1 MIHSV
6 LAGFSDWNLVL
17 NIINLLPIVA
27 LLIGGLIGFS
37 KGSRR
42 LSWIGDSWMFAVFLY
57 VIFLGLLEGILPEL
71 DPAVPVIIAS
81 VVCSAVALFFFTIV
95 RLVLKPRE
103 KKFDNLQMQKFL
115 RREERFRIIEREE
128 FEELE
133 DPYDEEAREKL
144 ERMQDKRRKKYL
156 DKLDGRPGL
165 LSRLFA
171 AAFEGLDAAFV
182 VNVIIDVLAI
192 VLMSTP
198 LATGLLAD
206 FCNLEGFQTIYS
218 EADRTAL
225 DHLFIGIIMCSVC
238 IGYKKGVLSSV
249 YSLLSGIA
257 AIGVVGFSFYIPF
270 SPLASEGQFLAFV
283 GTMSQGIGDWVGSML
298 AGVIPF
304 EIPSGVTLVIGQL
317 ASGLILFIVLQILM
331 SVLLKL
337 LAGAVVVS
345 EENPVFHILDGI
357 LGVVLGAAVCTLILS
372 VIMFVLLVLEGK
384 GWYYASTMLFEGTDL
399 FSVCYQSASN
409 LLGSIVEQV
418 ISALPF

>member
-37 KGSRR
+37 RGARR
-42 LSWIGDSWMFAVFLY
+42 LSWVGDSWMFAVFLY
-57 VIFLGLLEGILPEL
+57 IVFLGIMEGILPEL
-71 DPAVPVIIAS
+71 DPAVPVIIAA

-144 ERMQDKRRKKYL
+144 EKMQDKRRKKYL

-171 AAFEGLDAAFV
+171 AAFEGLDYAFV
-182 VNVIIDVLAI
+182 TNVVIDVLAI
-192 VLMSTP
+192 ILMSTP

-206 FCNLEGFQTIYS
+206 FCNLDGFKVIYN

-249 YSLLSGIA
+249 YGLLSGIA
-257 AIGVVGFSFYIPF
+257 TIGVVGFSFYIPF
-270 SPLASEGQFLAFV
+270 SPLTGDGQFLSFIGA
-283 GTMSQGIGDWVGSML
+283 MSKGIGDGLGGML
-298 AGVIPF
+298 AGTIPF
-304 EIPSGVTLVIGQL
+304 EIPSEVTLVIGQL

-331 SVLLKL
+331 TILLKV
-337 LAGAVVVS
+337 LAGAVIVS
-345 EENPVFHILDGI
+345 EENPVFHIVDGI
-357 LGVVLGAAVCTLILS
+357 LGVVLGAAICTLALS
-372 VIMFVLLVLEGK
+372 AVMFVLLVLEGK

-399 FSVCYQSASN
+399 FSVCYQSVSN